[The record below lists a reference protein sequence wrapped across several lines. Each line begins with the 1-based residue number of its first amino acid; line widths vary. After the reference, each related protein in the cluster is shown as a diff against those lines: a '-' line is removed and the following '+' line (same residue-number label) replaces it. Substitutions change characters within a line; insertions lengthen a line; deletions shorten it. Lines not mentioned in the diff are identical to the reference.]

1 MRTLSQ
7 VRVPAKLEHLERLL
21 EVVSSSARHAGI
33 ADSRIREIE
42 VAAEEA
48 LVNVFHYAYSGDQ
61 GDVEVTCKVT
71 GKEEFIV
78 EIADSGRPFDP
89 TTREEP
95 DTAAD
100 IAHRKVGGL
109 GILLTKKLMN
119 DMKYRRESEKNVL
132 SLVVLKESG

>member
-1 MRTLSQ
+1 MSILSQ
-7 VRVPAKLEHLERLL
+7 IRVPAKLEHLEQLL
-21 EVVSSSARHAGI
+21 EAVTSSARQAGI

-48 LVNVFHYAYSGDQ
+48 LVNVFHYAYSGNQ
-61 GDVEVTCKVT
+61 GDVEVVCKAT

-89 TTREEP
+89 TTKREP

-109 GILLTKKLMN
+109 GILLIKRLMN

-132 SLVVLKESG
+132 SLVVLKGSG